1 MRTKNVIGKNVVGS
15 VILALVGVVAAFT
28 GACAGGDG
36 GGGDGTSTSDAKAGD
51 ATVVAIEDFTF
62 APAEIEVKA
71 GTTVR
76 WENADAF
83 LHTVT
88 SGATSGPE
96 NEPDGRFDEELAD
109 AGSSAEVTFEEPGTY
124 TYYCRQH
131 NAMDGTI
138 TVA

>member
-1 MRTKNVIGKNVVGS
+1 MRTKNVIVS
-15 VILALVGVVAAFT
+15 LAFVVALG
-28 GACAGGDG
+28 GACGGRGDEPEPEASGGNVDAAG
-36 GGGDGTSTSDAKAGD
+36 
-51 ATVVAIEDFTF
+51 TVVSIKDFTF

-96 NEPDGRFDEELAD
+96 NEPDGRFDEELPD
-109 AGSSAEVTFEEPGTY
+109 AGSDAEVTFEEPGTY